1 MEIFSKLWDW
11 SLSQH
16 WALGWPIVCFM
27 VLMLIPALRKT
38 ANNPSDRA
46 FWCDLLRRDRAA
58 ERYRSVMRRGLDW
71 LDSRLSAHEAQQGPA
86 QKAWSFGLLNA
97 TMALALAYP
106 ILAITIQWL
115 WGSAIDFGGQ
125 EVIAASPPQ
134 ARIFTAVWLGSS
146 VLVCLF
152 AGASKSRWRGPSLI
166 LATGMCLLGSI
177 YADGFAV
184 PGHIAEA
191 AVLAAVFAAVFT
203 GSFEAV
209 FAGSFAG
216 AVVVAFALAGALA
229 ILGAGA
235 GASAVASA
243 VASAGAVA
251 SAVAGALAILGAGVV
266 AVSVAGAVTTAEER
280 SSRPMASR
288 LLYCGGL
295 VALVIMAIKMPDDFG
310 AGQRNQAVFFV
321 LTFCLLPLVNTVFD
335 FASVGLTRYLL
346 RLGLEQK
353 RAAWRAVLDGLGGI
367 AIFFALGCTL
377 IAFVTFVVPADGVP
391 LVDLKQLF
399 ADMRRAPGDYIWL
412 MVTLF
417 STLIPTLLHLSVA
430 VLTLGLQYP
439 AGVRNFV
446 AGLLERGEQSGQAAL
461 LSGIC
466 ICAMITIALWCP
478 IWIFGFVVTHDHG
491 AIVNAVLWG
500 FEAFAWAIGGI

>member
-1 MEIFSKLWDW
+1 MGARLADCLFHRFDVRTGTT
-11 SLSQH
+11 QH
-16 WALGWPIVCFM
+16 
-27 VLMLIPALRKT
+27 RSY
-38 ANNPSDRA
+38 PSDRA
-46 FWCDLLRRDRAA
+46 YWCDLLRHDRPA
-58 ERYRSVMRRGLDW
+58 ERYRSVMRKGLDW
-71 LDSRLSAHEAQQGPA
+71 LDSRLSSREAQQGPA
-86 QKAWSFGLLNA
+86 QRAWSFGLLNI
-97 TMALALAYP
+97 TMALAFAYP

-115 WGSAIDFGGQ
+115 CGHAIDFGGQ

-146 VLVCLF
+146 LFFYLF
-152 AGASKSRWRGPSLI
+152 AGASKSRWRWTLVI
-166 LATGMCLLGSI
+166 LATGILLLGLI
-177 YADGFAV
+177 FADRFAV
-184 PGHIAEA
+184 PENV
-191 AVLAAVFAAVFT
+191 AV
-203 GSFEAV
+203 
-209 FAGSFAG
+209 AGLVA
-216 AVVVAFALAGALA
+216 VAF
-229 ILGAGA
+229 
-235 GASAVASA
+235 ASAVASA
-243 VASAGAVA
+243 VAVAVA
-251 SAVAGALAILGAGVV
+251 
-266 AVSVAGAVTTAEER
+266 TAEKR
-280 SSRPMASR
+280 SSRQMAWR
-288 LLYCGGL
+288 LLYCGVL
-295 VALVIMAIKMPDDFG
+295 VALLIVAIKMPDDFD
-310 AGQRNQAVFFV
+310 AGQRSRVVFV
-321 LTFCLLPLVNTVFD
+321 MLTFCLLPLVNAVFD

-377 IAFVTFVVPADGVP
+377 IAFVTFVVPADGVL
-391 LVDLKQLF
+391 LVDLTQLF

-417 STLIPTLLHLSVA
+417 STLLPTLLHLSVA

-446 AGLLERGEQSGQAAL
+446 ADLLERGEHSGQAAL

-478 IWIFGFVVTHDHG
+478 IWIFTFVITHDHG

>member
-46 FWCDLLRRDRAA
+46 FWRDLLRHDRAA

-184 PGHIAEA
+184 PGHNAEA
-191 AVLAAVFAAVFT
+191 AVLAAEFAAVFT

-216 AVVVAFALAGALA
+216 AFVVAFEL
-229 ILGAGA
+229 
-235 GASAVASA
+235 
-243 VASAGAVA
+243 
-251 SAVAGALAILGAGVV
+251 AGALAILGAGVV

-321 LTFCLLPLVNTVFD
+321 LTFCLLPLVNAVFD

-446 AGLLERGEQSGQAAL
+446 ADLLERGEQSGQAAL

-478 IWIFGFVVTHDHG
+478 IWIFTFVVTHDHG

>member
-1 MEIFSKLWDW
+1 
-11 SLSQH
+11 
-16 WALGWPIVCFM
+16 
-27 VLMLIPALRKT
+27 
-38 ANNPSDRA
+38 
-46 FWCDLLRRDRAA
+46 
-58 ERYRSVMRRGLDW
+58 MRRGLDW
-71 LDSRLSAHEAQQGPA
+71 LDSRLSSHEAQQGPA

-125 EVIAASPPQ
+125 EVMAASPPP
-134 ARIFTAVWLGSS
+134 ARIFTALWLGSS
-146 VLVCLF
+146 VLVYLF
-152 AGASKSRWRGPSLI
+152 AGASKSRWHWPLFI
-166 LATGMCLLGSI
+166 LATGILLLGPI
-177 YADGFAV
+177 YADSFAV
-184 PGHIAEA
+184 PRNVVVA
-191 AVLAAVFAAVFT
+191 AVLA
-203 GSFEAV
+203 G
-209 FAGSFAG
+209 AG
-216 AVVVAFALAGALA
+216 AVAGSLAVAV
-229 ILGAGA
+229 AGA
-235 GASAVASA
+235 GAVAVA
-243 VASAGAVA
+243 
-251 SAVAGALAILGAGVV
+251 
-266 AVSVAGAVTTAEER
+266 EKH
-280 SSRPMASR
+280 SSRPMAWH
-288 LLYCGGL
+288 LLYCGVL
-295 VALVIMAIKMPDDFG
+295 VALLILAIKMPDDFG

-321 LTFCLLPLVNTVFD
+321 LTLALLPLVNAVFD

-391 LVDLKQLF
+391 LVDLTQLF

-446 AGLLERGEQSGQAAL
+446 ADLLERGEQSGQAAL

-478 IWIFGFVVTHDHG
+478 IWIFTFVVTHDHG

>member
-1 MEIFSKLWDW
+1 
-11 SLSQH
+11 
-16 WALGWPIVCFM
+16 
-27 VLMLIPALRKT
+27 
-38 ANNPSDRA
+38 
-46 FWCDLLRRDRAA
+46 
-58 ERYRSVMRRGLDW
+58 
-71 LDSRLSAHEAQQGPA
+71 
-86 QKAWSFGLLNA
+86 
-97 TMALALAYP
+97 MALALAYP

-115 WGSAIDFGGQ
+115 CGSAIDFGGQ
-125 EVIAASPPQ
+125 EVMAARPPQ

-146 VLVCLF
+146 LFFYLF
-152 AGASKSRWRGPSLI
+152 AGASKSRWRWPLFI
-166 LATGMCLLGSI
+166 LATGILLLGPI
-177 YADGFAV
+177 YADRFAV
-184 PGHIAEA
+184 PGNV
-191 AVLAAVFAAVFT
+191 AVASVGAGA
-203 GSFEAV
+203 
-209 FAGSFAG
+209 FAGAVAFAG
-216 AVVVAFALAGALA
+216 AFAGAVEGAVAVVVAFG
-229 ILGAGA
+229 
-235 GASAVASA
+235 VASA
-243 VASAGAVA
+243 SADTFTFKGAVVGTVAGAVA
-251 SAVAGALAILGAGVV
+251 CVVVV
-266 AVSVAGAVTTAEER
+266 AEEL
-280 SSRPMASR
+280 SSRPMAWR
-288 LLYCGGL
+288 LLYCGAL
-295 VALVIMAIKMPDDFG
+295 VALLIVAVKMPDDFG
-310 AGQRNQAVFFV
+310 AGQRNQAVFFM
-321 LTFCLLPLVNTVFD
+321 LTMGLLPLVNAVFD

-391 LVDLKQLF
+391 LVDLTQLF

-446 AGLLERGEQSGQAAL
+446 AGLLERDEQSGQAAL

-478 IWIFGFVVTHDHG
+478 IWIFGFVITHDHG
-491 AIVNAVLWG
+491 AIINAVLWG

>member
-1 MEIFSKLWDW
+1 VEIVLKLLDW
-11 SLSQH
+11 SLRQN
-16 WALGWPIVCFM
+16 WALGGPIVCFIA
-27 VLMLIPALRKT
+27 LMCVPALRNT
-38 ANNPSDRA
+38 ADNPSDRA
-46 FWCDLLRRDRAA
+46 YWRDLLRHDRPA

-71 LDSRLSAHEAQQGPA
+71 LDSRLSSREAQQGPA
-86 QKAWSFGLLNA
+86 QRAWSFGLLNI
-97 TMALALAYP
+97 TMALAFAYP

-115 WGSAIDFGGQ
+115 CGHAIDFGGQ

-146 VLVCLF
+146 LFFYLF
-152 AGASKSRWRGPSLI
+152 AGASKSRWRWTLVI
-166 LATGMCLLGSI
+166 LATGILLLGSI
-177 YADGFAV
+177 FADRFAV
-184 PGHIAEA
+184 PGMSQSQAQSHSQAHSHSRRIRSRS
-191 AVLAAVFAAVFT
+191 T
-203 GSFEAV
+203 
-209 FAGSFAG
+209 
-216 AVVVAFALAGALA
+216 VAFA
-229 ILGAGA
+229 
-235 GASAVASA
+235 
-243 VASAGAVA
+243 
-251 SAVAGALAILGAGVV
+251 VAG
-266 AVSVAGAVTTAEER
+266 SRSRSRSRSRRKR
-280 SSRPMASR
+280 SSRPMAWR
-288 LLYCGGL
+288 LLYCGVL
-295 VALVIMAIKMPDDFG
+295 VALLIVAIKMPDDFG
-310 AGQRNQAVFFV
+310 AGQRSRAVFV
-321 LTFCLLPLVNTVFD
+321 MLTFCLLPLVNAVFD

-391 LVDLKQLF
+391 LVDLTQLF

-478 IWIFGFVVTHDHG
+478 IWIFTFVVTHDHG

>member
-1 MEIFSKLWDW
+1 VEIVLKLLDW
-11 SLSQH
+11 SLRQN
-16 WALGWPIVCFM
+16 WALGGPIVCFI
-27 VLMLIPALRKT
+27 VLMCIPALRNT
-38 ANNPSDRA
+38 ADNPSDRA
-46 FWCDLLRRDRAA
+46 YWRDLLRHDRPA

-71 LDSRLSAHEAQQGPA
+71 LDSRLSAHEAPQGPA
-86 QKAWSFGLLNA
+86 QRAWSFGLLNA

-106 ILAITIQWL
+106 IVAITIQWL

-125 EVIAASPPQ
+125 EVIAVSPSQ

-146 VLVCLF
+146 LFFYLF
-152 AGASKSRWRGPSLI
+152 AGASKSRWRWPLFI
-166 LATGMCLLGSI
+166 LATGILLLGPI
-177 YADGFAV
+177 YADRFAV
-184 PGHIAEA
+184 PGNV
-191 AVLAAVFAAVFT
+191 AVAST
-203 GSFEAV
+203 
-209 FAGSFAG
+209 
-216 AVVVAFALAGALA
+216 VASV
-229 ILGAGA
+229 GAGA
-235 GASAVASA
+235 GAF
-243 VASAGAVA
+243 AGAVA
-251 SAVAGALAILGAGVV
+251 FASASADTFTFKGAVV
-266 AVSVAGAVTTAEER
+266 GTVAGAVACVVVVAEEL
-280 SSRPMASR
+280 SSRPMAWR
-288 LLYCGGL
+288 LLYCGAL
-295 VALVIMAIKMPDDFG
+295 VALLIVAVKMPDDFG
-310 AGQRNQAVFFV
+310 AGQRNQAVFFM
-321 LTFCLLPLVNTVFD
+321 LTMGLLPLVNAVFD

-377 IAFVTFVVPADGVP
+377 NAFVTFVVPADGVP
-391 LVDLKQLF
+391 LVELKQLF

-439 AGVRNFV
+439 APLRNFV

-478 IWIFGFVVTHDHG
+478 IWIFTFVVTHDHG

>member
-1 MEIFSKLWDW
+1 MEIVLKLLDW
-11 SLSQH
+11 SLRQN
-16 WALGWPIVCFM
+16 WALGGPIVCFIA
-27 VLMLIPALRKT
+27 LMCIPALRNT
-38 ANNPSDRA
+38 ADNPSDRA
-46 FWCDLLRRDRAA
+46 YWRDLLRHDRPA

-71 LDSRLSAHEAQQGPA
+71 LDSRLSSHEAPQGPA
-86 QKAWSFGLLNA
+86 QKAWSYSLLNA
-97 TMALALAYP
+97 SMALALAYP

-125 EVIAASPPQ
+125 EVMAASPPQ

-146 VLVCLF
+146 VLVYLF
-152 AGASKSRWRGPSLI
+152 AGASKSRWRWTLVI
-166 LATGMCLLGSI
+166 LATGILLLGSI
-177 YADGFAV
+177 FADGFAV
-184 PGHIAEA
+184 PGNL
-191 AVLAAVFAAVFT
+191 AVAGAVAV
-203 GSFEAV
+203 
-209 FAGSFAG
+209 AGAFAG
-216 AVVVAFALAGALA
+216 AV
-229 ILGAGA
+229 
-235 GASAVASA
+235 AVASA
-243 VASAGAVA
+243 FAGAGT
-251 SAVAGALAILGAGVV
+251 VAGAF
-266 AVSVAGAVTTAEER
+266 AVTIAVIIAETC
-280 SSRPMASR
+280 SSRPMAWR
-288 LLYCGGL
+288 LLFCGVL
-295 VALVIMAIKMPDDFG
+295 VAPLIVAIKMPDDFG
-310 AGQRNQAVFFV
+310 AGQRSLAVFFV
-321 LTFCLLPLVNTVFD
+321 LTLALLPLVNAVFD

-353 RAAWRAVLDGLGGI
+353 RAAWPAVLDGLGGI

-446 AGLLERGEQSGQAAL
+446 ADLLERGEQSGQAAL
-461 LSGIC
+461 LSGLC

-478 IWIFGFVVTHDHG
+478 IWIFTFVVTHDHG

>member
-1 MEIFSKLWDW
+1 MEIVSILLDGG
-11 SLSQH
+11 LRQH

-27 VLMLIPALRKT
+27 VLMCIPALRKT
-38 ANNPSDRA
+38 ADNPSDRPY
-46 FWCDLLRRDRAA
+46 WRDLLRHDGAA

-71 LDSRLSAHEAQQGPA
+71 LDSRLSAHEAPQGPA

-115 WGSAIDFGGQ
+115 CGSAIDFGGQ
-125 EVIAASPPQ
+125 EVMAASPPQ

-146 VLVCLF
+146 VLVYLF
-152 AGASKSRWRGPSLI
+152 AGASKSRWRWTLVI
-166 LATGMCLLGSI
+166 LATGILLLGLI
-177 YADGFAV
+177 FADGFAV
-184 PGHIAEA
+184 PGNIA
-191 AVLAAVFAAVFT
+191 V
-203 GSFEAV
+203 
-209 FAGSFAG
+209 AGT
-216 AVVVAFALAGALA
+216 V
-229 ILGAGA
+229 
-235 GASAVASA
+235 AVASVGAGTVA
-243 VASAGAVA
+243 VAFTGTVAVSFTGPVAGAFAVAGVGAVA
-251 SAVAGALAILGAGVV
+251 FVAPVLVAATSAGTVAG
-266 AVSVAGAVTTAEER
+266 AEER
-280 SSRPMASR
+280 SSRPMARR
-288 LLYCGGL
+288 LLFCGVL
-295 VALVIMAIKMPDDFG
+295 VALLIVAIKMPDDFG
-310 AGQRNQAVFFV
+310 AGQRNQAVFFM
-321 LTFCLLPLVNTVFD
+321 LTMGVLPLVNAVFD

-353 RAAWRAVLDGLGGI
+353 RAAWPAVLDGLGGI

-391 LVDLKQLF
+391 LVDLTQLF

-439 AGVRNFV
+439 APLRNFV

-478 IWIFGFVVTHDHG
+478 IWIFTFVVTHDHG

>member
-1 MEIFSKLWDW
+1 VEIVLKLLDW
-11 SLSQH
+11 SLRQN
-16 WALGWPIVCFM
+16 WALGGPIVCFM
-27 VLMLIPALRKT
+27 VLMRVPALRNT
-38 ANNPSDRA
+38 ADNPSDRA
-46 FWCDLLRRDRAA
+46 YWRDLLRHDRPA

-71 LDSRLSAHEAQQGPA
+71 LDSRLSAHEAPQGPA
-86 QKAWSFGLLNA
+86 QRAWSFGLLNA

-106 ILAITIQWL
+106 IVAITIQWL

-125 EVIAASPPQ
+125 EVIAVSPSQ

-146 VLVCLF
+146 LFFYLF
-152 AGASKSRWRGPSLI
+152 AGASKSRWRWPLFI
-166 LATGMCLLGSI
+166 LATGILLLGPI
-177 YADGFAV
+177 YADRFAV
-184 PGHIAEA
+184 PGNV
-191 AVLAAVFAAVFT
+191 AVASTVASVGAGAVA
-203 GSFEAV
+203 FE
-209 FAGSFAG
+209 G
-216 AVVVAFALAGALA
+216 AVVVAFG
-229 ILGAGA
+229 
-235 GASAVASA
+235 VASA
-243 VASAGAVA
+243 SADTFTFKGTVAGAVA
-251 SAVAGALAILGAGVV
+251 CVVVV
-266 AVSVAGAVTTAEER
+266 AEEL
-280 SSRPMASR
+280 SSRPMAWR
-288 LLYCGGL
+288 LLYCGAL
-295 VALVIMAIKMPDDFG
+295 VALLIVAVKMPDDFG
-310 AGQRNQAVFFV
+310 AGQRNQAVFFM
-321 LTFCLLPLVNTVFD
+321 LTMGLLPLVNAVFD

-391 LVDLKQLF
+391 LVELKQLF

-439 AGVRNFV
+439 APLRNFV

-478 IWIFGFVVTHDHG
+478 IWIFTFVVTHDHG

>member
-1 MEIFSKLWDW
+1 MEIVLKLLDW
-11 SLSQH
+11 SLRQH

-27 VLMLIPALRKT
+27 VLMCIPALRKT
-38 ANNPSDRA
+38 ADNPSDRPY
-46 FWCDLLRRDRAA
+46 WRDLLRHDGAA

-71 LDSRLSAHEAQQGPA
+71 LDSRLSAHEAPQGPA
-86 QKAWSFGLLNA
+86 QRAWSFGLLNA

-125 EVIAASPPQ
+125 EVMAASPPQ

-146 VLVCLF
+146 VLVYLF
-152 AGASKSRWRGPSLI
+152 AGASKSRWRWTLVI
-166 LATGMCLLGSI
+166 LATGILLLGLI
-177 YADGFAV
+177 FADGFAV
-184 PGHIAEA
+184 PGNIA
-191 AVLAAVFAAVFT
+191 V
-203 GSFEAV
+203 
-209 FAGSFAG
+209 AGT
-216 AVVVAFALAGALA
+216 V
-229 ILGAGA
+229 
-235 GASAVASA
+235 AVASVGAGTVA
-243 VASAGAVA
+243 VAFTGPVAGAVA
-251 SAVAGALAILGAGVV
+251 GVGAVAFVAPVLVAATSAGT
-266 AVSVAGAVTTAEER
+266 VAGAEER
-280 SSRPMASR
+280 SSRPMARR
-288 LLYCGGL
+288 LLFCGVL
-295 VALVIMAIKMPDDFG
+295 VALLIVAIKMPDDFG
-310 AGQRNQAVFFV
+310 AGQRNQAVFFM
-321 LTFCLLPLVNTVFD
+321 LTMGLLPLVNAVFD

-391 LVDLKQLF
+391 LVDLTQLF

-478 IWIFGFVVTHDHG
+478 IWIFTFVVTHDHG

>member
-1 MEIFSKLWDW
+1 VEIVLKLLDW
-11 SLSQH
+11 SLRQN
-16 WALGWPIVCFM
+16 WALGGPIVCFI
-27 VLMLIPALRKT
+27 VLMCIPALRNT
-38 ANNPSDRA
+38 ADNPSDRA
-46 FWCDLLRRDRAA
+46 YWRDLLRHDRPA

-71 LDSRLSAHEAQQGPA
+71 LDSRLSAHEAPQGPA
-86 QKAWSFGLLNA
+86 QRAWSFGLLNA

-106 ILAITIQWL
+106 IVAITIQWL

-125 EVIAASPPQ
+125 EVIAVSPSQ

-146 VLVCLF
+146 LFFYLF
-152 AGASKSRWRGPSLI
+152 AGASKSRWRWPLFI
-166 LATGMCLLGSI
+166 LATGILLLGPI
-177 YADGFAV
+177 YADRFAV
-184 PGHIAEA
+184 PGNV
-191 AVLAAVFAAVFT
+191 AVASTVASVGAVEGAV
-203 GSFEAV
+203 
-209 FAGSFAG
+209 
-216 AVVVAFALAGALA
+216 AVVVAFG
-229 ILGAGA
+229 
-235 GASAVASA
+235 VASA
-243 VASAGAVA
+243 SADTFTFKGAVVGTVAGAVA
-251 SAVAGALAILGAGVV
+251 CVVVV
-266 AVSVAGAVTTAEER
+266 AEEL
-280 SSRPMASR
+280 SSRPMAWR
-288 LLYCGGL
+288 LLYCGAL
-295 VALVIMAIKMPDDFG
+295 VALLIVAVKMPDDFG
-310 AGQRNQAVFFV
+310 AGQRNQAVFFM
-321 LTFCLLPLVNTVFD
+321 LTMGLLPLVNAVFD

-391 LVDLKQLF
+391 LVDLTQLF

-439 AGVRNFV
+439 APLRNFV

-478 IWIFGFVVTHDHG
+478 IWIFTFVVTHDHG

>member
-1 MEIFSKLWDW
+1 
-11 SLSQH
+11 
-16 WALGWPIVCFM
+16 
-27 VLMLIPALRKT
+27 
-38 ANNPSDRA
+38 
-46 FWCDLLRRDRAA
+46 
-58 ERYRSVMRRGLDW
+58 MRRGLDW
-71 LDSRLSAHEAQQGPA
+71 LDSRLSSHEAQQGPA

-125 EVIAASPPQ
+125 EVMAASPPP
-134 ARIFTAVWLGSS
+134 ARIFTALWLGSS
-146 VLVCLF
+146 VLVYLF
-152 AGASKSRWRGPSLI
+152 AGASKSRWHWPLFI
-166 LATGMCLLGSI
+166 LATGILLLGPI
-177 YADGFAV
+177 YADSFAV
-184 PGHIAEA
+184 PRNVVVA
-191 AVLAAVFAAVFT
+191 AVLA
-203 GSFEAV
+203 G
-209 FAGSFAG
+209 AG
-216 AVVVAFALAGALA
+216 AVAVSLAVAV
-229 ILGAGA
+229 AGA
-235 GASAVASA
+235 GAVAVA
-243 VASAGAVA
+243 
-251 SAVAGALAILGAGVV
+251 
-266 AVSVAGAVTTAEER
+266 EKH
-280 SSRPMASR
+280 SSRPMAWH
-288 LLYCGGL
+288 LLYCGVL
-295 VALVIMAIKMPDDFG
+295 VALLILAIKMPDDFG

-321 LTFCLLPLVNTVFD
+321 LTLALLPLVNAVFD

-353 RAAWRAVLDGLGGI
+353 RAAWPAVLDGLGGI

-391 LVDLKQLF
+391 LVDLTQLF

-478 IWIFGFVVTHDHG
+478 IWIFTFVVTHDHG